1 MKEEYV
7 YKHTMSK
14 TMTKMAFLKTF
25 AMSAYLYGLTHFT
38 DMMSL
43 KSKIVIISNIKQAE
57 MQGNK

>member
-7 YKHTMSK
+7 YKHPISK

-43 KSKIVIISNIKQAE
+43 KFKIIPNIKQAE